1 MKNPKVEKVDLEQI
15 NDELSKLDDEME
27 LLHRKNQHVKEQLT
41 EMDFLMKQE
50 QKTLL
55 NLKAIWKHGEM
66 RDIIEDTQLKLR
78 ANKKSLSIQMEDEM
92 RNMKRHIRVQE
103 DKEIELLIQR
113 KHLHIGERSE

>member
-1 MKNPKVEKVDLEQI
+1 MKNLKVEKVDLEQI

-27 LLHRKNQHVKEQLT
+27 LLHKKNQHVKEQLA
-41 EMDFLMKQE
+41 EVDFLMELE
-50 QKTLL
+50 QKTLF

-78 ANKKSLSIQMEDEM
+78 ANEKSLIIQMEDEM
-92 RNMKRHIRVQE
+92 RNMKRHKRVQE
-103 DKEIELLIQR
+103 DKETELLIQR